1 MKKINRTVLALKY
14 RPKIFEELIGQD
26 VMVQTITNSIK
37 LNKLPNAYL
46 LTGIRGVGK
55 TTTARI
61 IAKAINCRKD
71 FGKGKLCQ
79 CKDCEEID
87 NSNHLDVLELD
98 AASRTGID
106 DVRELIDSSG
116 YSPTSIKYKVF
127 IIDEVHMLSKQA
139 FNGLLKTLEEP
150 PEHLKFIFATT
161 EVKKIPVTII
171 SRCQRFDLN
180 RVSVQSL
187 FDNLEKI
194 SKIENGKITKNALK
208 LIAKAAEGSVR
219 DSLSLLD
226 RALISQSVQDKET
239 DEIFIRKML
248 GIADRS
254 KILELF
260 KLIFDGDQKQTL
272 KLVKEMFDEG
282 ADPVILLNDFLEII
296 YLIIRKKNLGNF
308 ESDLSVSDS
317 EIDMIDAVSKNV
329 DVKTVM
335 MFWQFII
342 KGIEE
347 MSIVSNQL
355 LALEMIIVRLIHL
368 KDAPNYQEI
377 LNFINNQEVPNNNDG
392 EKAKDY
398 LNFEKEVGK
407 SPAEQMKN
415 IIQTKSEPSP
425 TKSLSAIDD
434 AKLETVKSFDD
445 LIKLV
450 SKKKE
455 IELKYDLERNVNL
468 VKFSYGKIDISFNE
482 KLGKNFIRNLSEKL
496 FKWTEKRWIISL
508 TREKGKKTYAE
519 VNELKKK
526 SLLEE
531 EKAGKFYEDFKDNF
545 PDAEL
550 IEVTK
555 KE

>member
-1 MKKINRTVLALKY
+1 MY
-14 RPKIFEELIGQD
+14 
-26 VMVQTITNSIK
+26 
-37 LNKLPNAYL
+37 
-46 LTGIRGVGK
+46 
-55 TTTARI
+55 
-61 IAKAINCRKD
+61 
-71 FGKGKLCQ
+71 
-79 CKDCEEID
+79 
-87 NSNHLDVLELD
+87 
-98 AASRTGID
+98 
-106 DVRELIDSSG
+106 
-116 YSPTSIKYKVF
+116 
-127 IIDEVHMLSKQA
+127 
-139 FNGLLKTLEEP
+139 
-150 PEHLKFIFATT
+150 
-161 EVKKIPVTII
+161 
-171 SRCQRFDLN
+171 
-180 RVSVQSL
+180 
-187 FDNLEKI
+187 
-194 SKIENGKITKNALK
+194 
-208 LIAKAAEGSVR
+208 
-219 DSLSLLD
+219 
-226 RALISQSVQDKET
+226 
-239 DEIFIRKML
+239 
-248 GIADRS
+248 
-254 KILELF
+254 
-260 KLIFDGDQKQTL
+260 
-272 KLVKEMFDEG
+272 DEG

-398 LNFEKEVGK
+398 LNFEKGVGK